1 VPEETA
7 VATRE
12 ESAIGVYG
20 EPVGISG
27 EADASDFVIPYT
39 KLVQDTTET
48 AKAGWFASSNGEQS
62 EYVDMVVLHIGRT
75 RTFYDNEQGLV
86 CSSSDRRT
94 GRPKIA
100 KSVADDAV
108 EGEPYAC
115 ATCPWFKEEYKGC
128 QNDYALTCFNLDT
141 QEPFMFR
148 VKGSARGVFRYRVIS
163 RVSSGKVP
171 PWFGSFQMTAVKK
184 SNDRKQSWWAP
195 ELQLTETYDGTRQA
209 EWAAYAQQFGKAPVH
224 DDEVPFE

>member
-1 VPEETA
+1 V
-7 VATRE
+7 
-12 ESAIGVYG
+12 AIGVYG

-27 EADASDFVIPYT
+27 EADASDFVIPFV
-39 KLVQDTTET
+39 KLVQATSDGGT
-48 AKAGWFASSNGEQS
+48 AGKFASSAGEERES
-62 EYVDMVVLHIGRT
+62 IDMVVLHIGRT
-75 RTFYDNEQGLV
+75 RTYYDNDAGKLV
-86 CSSSDRRT
+86 CSSNDRRT
-94 GRPKIA
+94 GYPRIPA
-100 KSVADDAV
+100 GVADDAEENV
-108 EGEPYAC
+108 PYSCQAC
-115 ATCPWFKEEYKGC
+115 PHFKDDFKDGC
-128 QNDYALTCFNLDT
+128 QMDYSLTCFDLDT

-209 EWAAYAQQFGKAPVH
+209 EWAAYAQQFGEAPAHHAETVDA
-224 DDEVPFE
+224 DDLPFE